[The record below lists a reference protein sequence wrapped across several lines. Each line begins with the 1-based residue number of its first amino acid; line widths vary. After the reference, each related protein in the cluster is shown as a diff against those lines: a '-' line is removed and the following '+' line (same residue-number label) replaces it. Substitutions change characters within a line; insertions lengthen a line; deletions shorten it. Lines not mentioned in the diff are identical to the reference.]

1 MGYYVRANCLPFR
14 MKKKNFDEAYRLMC
28 ELNNLPDSEKRGGGN
43 NERWFSWMDANY
55 PETCADFLAILD
67 ALGFHPEF
75 DKLTG
80 DIVDLEY
87 DSKIGQED
95 LFFRAIGHLVEP
107 NSFIY
112 WEGEDGEKWRWVFD
126 GKGMSTQHGLVTY
139 A

>member
-1 MGYYVRANCLPFR
+1 MGYYVRAYCSPFR

-28 ELNNLPDSEKRGGGN
+28 ELNNLPDSVKNGCGGG
-43 NERWFSWMDANY
+43 ERWFSWMDAKY
-55 PETCADFLAILD
+55 PETCADFIAILD

-75 DKLTG
+75 DKSTG
-80 DIVDLEY
+80 DIADLEY

-112 WEGEDGEKWRWVFD
+112 WEGEDGAKWRWVFD